1 VTAQSHSAPITD
13 AAAFARQFDV
23 SRETLERL
31 ETYAALLRQWQPT
44 INLVAPSTIPNLWER
59 HFADSAQLLA
69 LSPLN
74 ASTWLDMGSGA
85 GLPGLV
91 LAIML
96 AGREG
101 AKVTLIESDSRK
113 AAFLAEV
120 ARKTGVPV
128 DILCKRIETAATQAK
143 LPAFD
148 VVTARALA
156 PLPRLLSLAAP
167 YFSPKT
173 TGVFPKGRET
183 GAEIE
188 AARDEFEFDVAQHPS
203 LTDAHGRILV
213 VTGLKAKTEDRS
225 R

>member
-1 VTAQSHSAPITD
+1 VTVQPKSAPIPD
-13 AAAFARQFDV
+13 AAAFADHFGV

-31 ETYAALLRQWQPT
+31 QAYEALLRQWQAT
-44 INLVAPSTIPNLWER
+44 INLVAPSTLTALWER

-69 LSPLN
+69 LAPADPLN
-74 ASTWLDMGSGA
+74 WLDLGSGA
-85 GLPGLV
+85 GFPGLV

-96 AGREG
+96 AERKG
-101 AKVTLIESDSRK
+101 AKVSLVESDQRK

-120 ARKTGVPV
+120 ARKTGAPV

-143 LPAFD
+143 LPPFD

-156 PLPRLLSLAAP
+156 PLPRLLSLAMP

-173 TGVFPKGRET
+173 TGVFPKGREAE
-183 GAEIE
+183 AEIE
-188 AARDEFEFDVAQHPS
+188 AAREGFGFDVALAPS

-213 VTGLKAKTEDRS
+213 VTALQAKTEGRS

>member
-1 VTAQSHSAPITD
+1 MD
-13 AAAFARQFDV
+13 AAAFAAHFGV

-31 ETYAALLRQWQPT
+31 EIYAELLRQWQPT

-59 HFADSAQLLA
+59 HFADSAQLLVLA
-69 LSPLN
+69 PPN
-74 ASTWLDMGSGA
+74 AATWLDLGSGA
-85 GLPGLV
+85 GFPGLV
-91 LAIML
+91 VAILLAER
-96 AGREG
+96 GR
-101 AKVTLIESDSRK
+101 KVTLLESDTRK

-173 TGVFPKGRET
+173 TGFFPKGREA

-188 AARDEFEFDVAQHPS
+188 AAREGFEFDVAQHPS